1 MKKNIIN
8 EKIKKLNNIAEMI
21 EKEMK
26 YVTLDNLDL
35 TNRRISILMAQK
47 KFIVYSLIK
56 NTTFKKEEF
65 LEFLVKYLS
74 INEQQEY
81 ILIPNI
87 SFVSEDI
94 LNQCLKTENYNLIIE
109 KEDYEKTIGNSDFT
123 NKFILNLLQ
132 NPYILLK
139 DDEKYSFFS
148 ECGLGINMRE
158 EFQKF
163 PYLFNI
169 AQRIYNEKEN
179 YLNEKNEN
187 LLRAELN
194 KAVTA
199 NKLFGS
205 IDKNNDLN
213 KKKEITLKINKK

>member
-1 MKKNIIN
+1 MKKNIFN
-8 EKIKKLNNIAEMI
+8 EKIQKLNNIAEMI
-21 EKEMK
+21 ENEMK
-26 YVTLDNLDL
+26 YVTLDNLNFA
-35 TNRRISILMAQK
+35 NRTISILIAQK

-65 LEFLVKYLS
+65 LKFLVKYLS

-109 KEDYEKTIGNSDFT
+109 KEDYEKNIGNRDFT

-148 ECGLGINMRE
+148 ECGLGINMRNE
-158 EFQKF
+158 IKDF
-163 PYLFNI
+163 PYLMNI

-179 YLNEKNEN
+179 YPDEKNEN

>member
-1 MKKNIIN
+1 MKKNIFN
-8 EKIKKLNNIAEMI
+8 EKIQKLNNIAEMI
-21 EKEMK
+21 EHEMK
-26 YVTLDNLDL
+26 YVTLDNLNFA
-35 TNRRISILMAQK
+35 NRTISILIAQK
-47 KFIVYSLIK
+47 RFIVYSLIK
-56 NTTFKKEEF
+56 NTTFKKDEF
-65 LEFLVKYLS
+65 LKFLVKYLS

-87 SFVSEDI
+87 SFVSENI

-109 KEDYEKTIGNSDFT
+109 KEDYEKNIGNRDFT

-139 DDEKYSFFS
+139 DNENYSFFS
-148 ECGLGINMRE
+148 ESGFGINMRE

-163 PYLFNI
+163 PYLLNI

-179 YLNEKNEN
+179 YPDEKNEN

>member
-1 MKKNIIN
+1 MKKNIFN
-8 EKIKKLNNIAEMI
+8 EKIQKLNNIAEMI
-21 EKEMK
+21 ENEMK
-26 YVTLDNLDL
+26 FVTLDNLNYA
-35 TNRRISILMAQK
+35 NRAISILIAQK

-65 LEFLVKYLS
+65 LKFLVKYLS

-148 ECGLGINMRE
+148 ECGLGINMRNE
-158 EFQKF
+158 IKDF
-163 PYLFNI
+163 PYLLNI

-179 YLNEKNEN
+179 YPDEKNEN

-205 IDKNNDLN
+205 IDKNNNLN